1 MIVNSEDY
9 KFFIEDLK
17 SKTVSTIEIA
27 LNDDEREESLKET
40 LRETFTKFPR
50 MESIISNKNE
60 DFQNYNK
67 KPIIDNIDKI
77 ISIMIIKTI

>member
-1 MIVNSEDY
+1 MIVNSENY

-27 LNDDEREESLKET
+27 LNDDEREESLKEK
-40 LRETFTKFPR
+40 LRESFTKFPR

>member
-1 MIVNSEDY
+1 MIVNSENY

-17 SKTVSTIEIA
+17 SKTVSTIEIK
-27 LNDDEREESLKET
+27 LNDDESEESLKET
-40 LRETFTKFPR
+40 LRERFTKFQR